1 MAYWQR
7 TMEGATKQAGL
18 TAPAT
23 TSSIDHS
30 SAQGPLVR
38 VQYVHTRKARQ
49 GSLVAAVVA
58 NMFGAPPA
66 AQSLKCITAAA
77 AAAADA
83 WVPWFCC
90 LCTLLEPQ
98 YIQYSNKTLL
108 DYQYT

>member
-77 AAAADA
+77 DA
-83 WVPWFCC
+83 WVRWFCC

-98 YIQYSNKTLL
+98 YIQYSNNTLL